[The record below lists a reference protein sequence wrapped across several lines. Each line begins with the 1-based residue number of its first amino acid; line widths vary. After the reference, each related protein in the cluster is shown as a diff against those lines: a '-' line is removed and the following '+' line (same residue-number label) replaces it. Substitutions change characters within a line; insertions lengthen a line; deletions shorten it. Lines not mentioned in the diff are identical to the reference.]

1 MRITT
6 KNKKTQNANAR
17 RAATKSSQVFKE
29 IEKALNNLLNFNE
42 NITSVSAQ
50 LVVCVCAASVCGLC
64 VRVTCVCV
72 CFLALLAAKISIEGC
87 SLTTTTT
94 LAAVGSM
101 N

>member
-6 KNKKTQNANAR
+6 TTKNQNANAR

-29 IEKALNNLLNFNE
+29 IEKALNNLLKFNK

-64 VRVTCVCV
+64 VRVLLVCVCV
-72 CFLALLAAKISIEGC
+72 LFSAFSG
-87 SLTTTTT
+87 
-94 LAAVGSM
+94 
-101 N
+101 